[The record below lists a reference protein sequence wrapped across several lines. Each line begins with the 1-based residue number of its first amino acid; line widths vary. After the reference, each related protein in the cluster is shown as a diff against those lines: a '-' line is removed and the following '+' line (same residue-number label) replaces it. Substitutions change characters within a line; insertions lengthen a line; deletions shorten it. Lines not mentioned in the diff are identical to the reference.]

1 MTGEAAARE
10 ELNSA
15 FDLFKDRLEMAR
27 TRFAVQA
34 WRCAFPQQR
43 DELSNLARRLSGVIE
58 QYEQRRIAGVRC
70 IDAADELAELR
81 GRLTAAAERGLRH
94 IHIALTSDAAAL
106 SIEGALV
113 LGLVARELVV
123 RALERAEASGSR
135 AVTVRFEQAA
145 SGHYL
150 SVADLHPRRRLSVPA
165 SRRSYGLDLVRHV
178 VRDLGGA
185 LVTENHGAAVK
196 VRLLFGGHVF
206 TAPLRNVS
214 PPRRA
219 PGAQAWRGKEEPHE
233 FRYS

>member
-1 MTGEAAARE
+1 MTGEAPARE

-15 FDLFKDRLEMAR
+15 FDRFKDRLQMAR

-43 DELSNLARRLSGVIE
+43 DDLSNLARRIGRVIE
-58 QYEQRRIAGVRC
+58 QYEQRCIAGVVSV
-70 IDAADELAELR
+70 DAADDLAKLR
-81 GRLTAAAERGLRH
+81 TELTAAAERDRRVQ
-94 IHIALTSDAAAL
+94 IALASDAAAL
-106 SIEGALV
+106 STEGAMV
-113 LGLVARELVV
+113 LGLVARELLVI
-123 RALERAEASGSR
+123 ALERAEASGAR

-150 SVADLHPRRRLSVPA
+150 SVADDRPRGRLSVPA
-165 SRRSYGLDLVRHV
+165 SRRSYGLDLVRHL

-185 LVTENHGAAVK
+185 LVTANHGAAVE
-196 VRLLFGGHVF
+196 VRLLLGGREF
-206 TAPLRNVS
+206 TAPLRDVS

-219 PGAQAWRGKEEPHE
+219 PDAHAFRGKEERHE

>member
-1 MTGEAAARE
+1 MTGEAPARE

-15 FDLFKDRLEMAR
+15 FDRFKDRLQMAR

-43 DELSNLARRLSGVIE
+43 DDLSNLARRIGRVIE
-58 QYEQRRIAGVRC
+58 QYEQRCIAGVVSV
-70 IDAADELAELR
+70 DAADDLAKLR
-81 GRLTAAAERGLRH
+81 TELTAAAERDRRVQ
-94 IHIALTSDAAAL
+94 IALASDAAAL
-106 SIEGALV
+106 STEGAMV
-113 LGLVARELVV
+113 LGLVARELLVI
-123 RALERAEASGSR
+123 ALERAEASGAR

-150 SVADLHPRRRLSVPA
+150 SVAADRPRGRLSVPA
-165 SRRSYGLDLVRHV
+165 SRRSYGLDLVRHL

-185 LVTENHGAAVK
+185 LVTANHGAAVE
-196 VRLLFGGHVF
+196 VRLLLGGREF
-206 TAPLRNVS
+206 TAPLRDVS

-219 PGAQAWRGKEEPHE
+219 PDAHAFRGKEERHE

>member
-1 MTGEAAARE
+1 MTGVAAARE

-15 FDLFKDRLEMAR
+15 FDLLKDRLELAR

-43 DELSNLARRLSGVIE
+43 DDLSNLARRIGGVIE
-58 QYEQRRIAGVRC
+58 QYEQRCIAGVVS
-70 IDAADELAELR
+70 IDAADELAKLR
-81 GRLTAAAERGLRH
+81 SQLTAAAERDRRRVQ
-94 IHIALTSDAAAL
+94 IALASDAAAL
-106 SIEGALV
+106 STEGAMV
-113 LGLVARELVV
+113 LGLVARELLVI
-123 RALERAEASGSR
+123 ALERAEASGTR

-150 SVADLHPRRRLSVPA
+150 SVADDRPRGRLSVPA
-165 SRRSYGLDLVRHV
+165 SRRSYGLDLVRYL

-185 LVTENHGAAVK
+185 FVTANHGAAVE
-196 VRLLFGGHVF
+196 VRLLLGGHEF

-219 PGAQAWRGKEEPHE
+219 PDAHARRGKEERHE